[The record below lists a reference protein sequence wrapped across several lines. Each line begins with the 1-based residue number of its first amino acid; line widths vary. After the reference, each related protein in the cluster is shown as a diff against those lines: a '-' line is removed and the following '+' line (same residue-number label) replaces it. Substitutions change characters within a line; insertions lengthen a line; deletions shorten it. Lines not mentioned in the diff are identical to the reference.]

1 MFFAYS
7 LKERNFMEF
16 IENLEIHRLKP
27 YARNAR
33 KHSTEQVREI
43 ADSIKAFGFVTPIIV
58 DEKYRILAGHGRLE
72 AAKKCGMTHVPAFI
86 YDKLDTE
93 AKKVAFTIADNRIAE
108 KSKWDMELLRSEFE
122 MLAGEGFA
130 VDVTGFS
137 ELDLQEILNTKEEER
152 KGDIDAVPRLA
163 PHSRVKKGD
172 IWKCGR
178 HFLMCGDG
186 TNQADVA
193 RLLNGVKADM
203 VLTDPPYNC
212 NLGLRPAR
220 SSDGKERNSSIRLY
234 HDILNDNMKQADFI
248 QFLIEVWGN
257 IAFSLKAGGAFYVFH
272 GDNATFDFHYALHKT
287 KGLKFHQI
295 LHWIKD
301 HFAISRLDYQTK
313 TEECISGEKIE
324 EEGVGAIYGW
334 KDGEPRV
341 WRSDRKQ
348 INLLYYKKPSVSKDH
363 PTMKPVEMFEYL
375 IKNNT
380 KQKQIVLDLFGG
392 SGTTMIASEISNRT
406 AYLME
411 LSEHY
416 CEVILQRYQ
425 DFTGGEVE
433 KI

>member
-1 MFFAYS
+1 
-7 LKERNFMEF
+7 MEF
-16 IENLEIHRLKP
+16 VEELDIHRLKP

-33 KHSTEQVREI
+33 KHSTDQVREI
-43 ADSIKAFGFVTPIIV
+43 ADSIKAFGFVTPIII
-58 DEKYRILAGHGRLE
+58 DEDYRILAGHGRLE
-72 AAKKCGMTHVPAFI
+72 AAKKSGMTHVPAFI
-86 YDKLDTE
+86 YDKLETE
-93 AKKVAFTIADNRIAE
+93 AQKAAFTIADNRIAE

-122 MLAGEGFA
+122 MLTGEGFA

-137 ELDLQEILNTKEEER
+137 ELDLQEILNTKEEDR
-152 KGDIDAVPRLA
+152 AGDIDSVPRLI
-163 PHSRVKKGD
+163 PHSRVKRGD

-178 HFLMCGDG
+178 HFLMCGDS

-193 RLLNGVKADM
+193 RLLNGIKADM

-212 NLGLRPAR
+212 NLGLRSAK
-220 SSDGKERNSSIRLY
+220 SGNGGERNSSIRAY
-234 HDILNDNMKQADFI
+234 HSIENDNMSQSSFL
-248 QFLIEVWGN
+248 QFLNEVWGN
-257 IAFSLKAGGAFYVFH
+257 IAFSLKAGGAFYVFY
-272 GDNATFDFHYALHKT
+272 GDNATFDFHYTLHKN
-287 KGLKFHQI
+287 KDLKFHQL
-295 LHWIKD
+295 LHWIKN

-313 TEECISGEKIE
+313 TEACIAGERLEDE
-324 EEGVGAIYGW
+324 EEAAIYGW
-334 KDGEPRV
+334 KEGDKRE
-341 WRSDRKQ
+341 WRNNRKQ
-348 INLLYYKKPSVSKDH
+348 TNLLYYNKPLVSKDH

-425 DFTGGEVE
+425 DFTGDEVV
-433 KI
+433 KL